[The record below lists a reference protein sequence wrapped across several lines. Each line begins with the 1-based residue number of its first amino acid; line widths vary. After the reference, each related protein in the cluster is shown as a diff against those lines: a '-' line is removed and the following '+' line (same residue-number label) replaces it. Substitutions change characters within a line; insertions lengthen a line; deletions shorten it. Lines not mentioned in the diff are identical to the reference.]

1 MLIGIQYE
9 LYSFVLLKLMNMK
22 FSIFLIS
29 IYLLAATVVDAGR
42 TNYDVPND
50 IIVNSRFETI
60 NEHAFFILDL
70 KEAGID
76 INYGDK
82 VDLVFGLNNVITVY
96 NISGI
101 NNEKFINK
109 NELVAF
115 IAPEYLR
122 CFKNKNLRKVIIYTE
137 DKFVKIKINIPAN
150 QLKIK

>member
-9 LYSFVLLKLMNMK
+9 TYSFVILKLVNMK

-29 IYLLAATVVDAGR
+29 IFILATNVVDASR

-60 NEHAFFILDL
+60 NEHVFFVIDL
-70 KEAGID
+70 KEVGID

-82 VDLVFGLNNVITVY
+82 VDLVFGLNNVVTVY
-96 NISGI
+96 NVSGI
-101 NNEKFINK
+101 DNEKFTNK

-115 IAPEYLR
+115 IDPEYLR
-122 CFKNKNLRKVIIYTE
+122 CFKNKNLRKVIIYSK
-137 DKFVKIKINIPAN
+137 DKLVKIKINIPAN

>member
-1 MLIGIQYE
+1 
-9 LYSFVLLKLMNMK
+9 MK
-22 FSIFLIS
+22 FSIFLMS

-42 TNYDVPND
+42 TNYNLPND

-70 KEAGID
+70 KETGID
-76 INYGDK
+76 FNYGDK
-82 VDLVFGLNNVITVY
+82 VDLVFGLNNKVTVY

-101 NNEKFINK
+101 DNGKFTDK

-115 IAPEYLR
+115 IDSEYLR
-122 CFKNKNLRKVIIYTE
+122 CFKNKNLRKVIIYSE